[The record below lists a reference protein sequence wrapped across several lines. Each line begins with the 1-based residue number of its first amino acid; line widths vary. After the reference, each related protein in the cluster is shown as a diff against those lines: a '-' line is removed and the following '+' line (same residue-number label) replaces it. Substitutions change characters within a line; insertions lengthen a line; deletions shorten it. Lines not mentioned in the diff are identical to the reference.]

1 MKKNDPH
8 SEAHSL
14 FSKWNSARWIDEVW
28 KDFIIL
34 IKRKSP
40 LLFEYKLFKIQ
51 YKIQYCEEKVGYILV
66 LILVLLYVYSS
77 IYINNGKFI
86 TNIYIYIYIY
96 MYIQYKM

>member
-1 MKKNDPH
+1 MNVTPH
-8 SEAHSL
+8 SQAHSL
-14 FSKWNSARWIDEVW
+14 FQNEILPDGSVGYEKIL
-28 KDFIIL
+28 IL

-86 TNIYIYIYIY
+86 TNIYIYIY
-96 MYIQYKM
+96 MYIWYKM